1 MSVSANAKVF
11 NTGNFNLAL
20 NLIPRQVR
28 PQRKCPNVSETP
40 QVRSASPP
48 PSPPTPPPVQNN
60 PEPAQT
66 QEVVPVNPGE
76 VELQPRPYQ
85 VGSLLLSYH
94 VLSSFS
100 SLTGGAPGEGQDEEH
115 HRVPGD
121 WQRQDLHRC
130 HVDQTPA

>member
-20 NLIPRQVR
+20 NFIPRQVR
-28 PQRKCPNVSETP
+28 LQRKCPNVAETP

-85 VGSLLLSYH
+85 VGSGLLSHH
-94 VLSSFS
+94 VLLSFS

-115 HRVPGD
+115 HREPRD
-121 WQRQDLHRC
+121 RQWQDLHRC
-130 HVDQTPA
+130 DVDQPHA